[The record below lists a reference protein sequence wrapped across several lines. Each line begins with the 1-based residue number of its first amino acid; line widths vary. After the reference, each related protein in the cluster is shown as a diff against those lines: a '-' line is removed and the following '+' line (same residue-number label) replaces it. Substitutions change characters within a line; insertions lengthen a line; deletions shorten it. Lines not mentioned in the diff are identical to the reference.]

1 MSTTATRKKSL
12 SRIFERRAFV
22 VFVSRERDLATLRRG
37 KTCQWT
43 VPSAA
48 RPGDCLVIY
57 KPGASKG
64 SAEEKK
70 PPFEAFVAAGVVY
83 GVPLRI
89 EKGFFNAPIDE
100 VTVFP
105 SPVPRAIV
113 AKSFSEWVWL
123 RSMRG
128 RSGVRIPA
136 EIEAHFLSM
145 IDRLAFQANRRT
157 AK

>member
-1 MSTTATRKKSL
+1 MSTTATRKQGLTKIL
-12 SRIFERRAFV
+12 ERRAFV

-37 KTCQWT
+37 KVCQWT
-43 VPSAA
+43 VPSSA
-48 RPGDCLVIY
+48 RPGDCVVIY

-64 SAEEKK
+64 WEEKK
-70 PPFEAFVAAGVVY
+70 TPPFEVFVAAGAVY
-83 GVPLRI
+83 GVPRRI
-89 EKGFFNAPIDE
+89 EKGTFNAPIDE

-113 AKSFSEWVWL
+113 AESFSEWAWL

-128 RSGVRIPA
+128 RSGVQIPA

-145 IDRLAFQANRRT
+145 IDRLAFQSGRRGT
-157 AK
+157 K